1 MGEQRL
7 KRTAICLGLAWLVL
21 AGALAQTPPSHH
33 HDFAGAEHWAKIFD
47 DPARDDWQ
55 RPHQVIQ
62 ALALAPDAVVA
73 DIGAGTGY
81 FTVRIARMIP
91 AGHVVAEDVEPEMI
105 KYVSQRIKR
114 ESLPNVTPLL
124 GQPDDPRLPVPVDL
138 VLVVDTYHHIDG
150 RQAYFRRLQGHL
162 KPAGEVAIIDFT
174 KDSPIGPPPSERLA
188 ADDVKKEMAQAGYAL
203 AAEHAFLPDQY
214 FLIFRRAAAGR

>member
-1 MGEQRL
+1 M
-7 KRTAICLGLAWLVL
+7 KSTAICLGLVCLGV
-21 AGALAQTPPSHH
+21 AGALAQTPASHH
-33 HDFAGAEHWAKIFD
+33 HGFAGADEWARIFD
-47 DPARDDWQ
+47 DPERDAWQ
-55 RPHQVIQ
+55 RPHQVIE
-62 ALALAPDAVVA
+62 ALRLSSNAVVA

-91 AGHVVAEDVEPEMI
+91 AGHVVAEDIEPDMI

-114 ESLPNVTPLL
+114 ENLPNVTPLL

-138 VLVVDTYHHIDG
+138 ALVVDTYHHIDG

-174 KDSPIGPPPSERLA
+174 KDSPIGPPPAERLA

-203 AAEHAFLPDQY
+203 AAEHTFLPNQY
-214 FLIFRRAAAGR
+214 FLVFKRTVARR